1 MQIEVLAVGS
11 ELLLGQIVDTNSARI
26 GQSLA
31 ASGIASYRQVRVGDN
46 HERIVEALREALD
59 RSDGVI
65 VCGGLGPTQDDIT
78 REAIAEVAGV
88 DLVLDEQVREV
99 IEELF
104 SRRGRH
110 MTANNLSQ
118 AMVPRGA
125 RTIPQR
131 KGTAPGLIVEVADK
145 VIYALPG
152 VPYELDDML
161 VTDVIPDLMRRG
173 GEQGVIRSKIVRTW
187 GLGESALAERLAG
200 RVEALESSLT
210 TTLAFLASGM
220 EGIKVRITVRAA
232 NENEASALIDDE
244 YTRVREILGDYIFGT
259 DEETLESVT
268 GNLLLARGW
277 TLAVAESVTGGLM
290 ASRAVGI
297 PGASKWFRGGVVAY
311 ATAVKR
317 DVLGVSAPKVVSEQ
331 AASELADAVAELLGS
346 DVAVGTTGVAGP
358 EGQDGEQPGVVYIG
372 LHTPKGTEVRKVHQ
386 LGDRERIRAY
396 TVATAFDLVRLTL
409 AGSSRGFQLGL

>member
-1 MQIEVLAVGS
+1 MQIEVLAIGS

-26 GQSLA
+26 GERLA

-46 HERIVEALREALD
+46 HGRIVAALREALG

-88 DLVLDEQVREV
+88 DLVLDEGILAV
-99 IEELF
+99 IEDLF
-104 SRRGRH
+104 ARRGRH

-125 RTIPQR
+125 RTIAQR
-131 KGTAPGLIVEVADK
+131 KGTAPGLIVEVGEK

-161 VTDVIPDLMRRG
+161 CVDVVPDLMRRSG
-173 GEQGVIRSKIVRTW
+173 DQGVIRSKIVRTW
-187 GLGESALAERLAG
+187 GLGESALAERLGG
-200 RVEALESSLT
+200 RVDALVDSAT
-210 TTLAFLASGM
+210 TTLAFLASGI
-220 EGIKVRITVRAA
+220 EGIKVRITVKAA
-232 NENEASALIDDE
+232 SEQHASVLIDQE
-244 YTRVREILGDYIFGT
+244 YRQVAEIVGDYIFGT
-259 DEETLESVT
+259 DDETLESVT
-268 GNLLLARGW
+268 GNLLCARGW
-277 TLAVAESVTGGLM
+277 SLGVAESVTGGMM
-290 ASRAVGI
+290 ASRAVGV

-317 DVLGVSAPKVVSEQ
+317 ELLDVTAAKVVSEQ
-331 AASELADAVAELLGS
+331 AASELAVAAARLLGCEVAVA
-346 DVAVGTTGVAGP
+346 TTGVAGP
-358 EGQDGEQPGVVYIG
+358 ESQDGEEPGVVFIG
-372 LHTPKGTEVRKVHQ
+372 LHTPSGTAVRKVHQ
-386 LGDRERIRAY
+386 LGDRERVRAY

-409 AGSSRGFQLGL
+409 SGSPRGFGLRS

>member
-346 DVAVGTTGVAGP
+346 DVAV
-358 EGQDGEQPGVVYIG
+358 
-372 LHTPKGTEVRKVHQ
+372 
-386 LGDRERIRAY
+386 
-396 TVATAFDLVRLTL
+396 
-409 AGSSRGFQLGL
+409 